1 MADVTPSVNVPE
13 QIRLVA
19 GLRWRILRNSLR
31 KKNSRLDLIGLVV
44 AGVLSGIF
52 VIGLCFAFYAGGYAF
67 LSQGHLEWMAFL
79 FWGIFLFWQ
88 IFPIFVTS
96 FGATFEFRTLLR
108 FPLSLRAFYIIG
120 LAYGFA
126 DFSALASIC
135 WLLSMTSGAATA
147 KPGVLPAMLLIAT
160 LFILLNVTL
169 ERLIGS
175 WLERLLARRRTRELF
190 LGLFVLSM
198 ISLNFLNPLMQRY
211 GASAQPLFLR
221 LLPYFAWLPPSLAG
235 RALTAVTRL
244 QPAAFLLSFVAL
256 LLYVALFSALL
267 WRRFAAQYRGEELSE
282 TAAPARAAVRQIT
295 DKDNGPDRLSLLSP
309 QVAALVRK
317 EFRYLTR
324 NSFAYLSLL
333 MPPLLILIFSMNSAR
348 WHLTAGG
355 KGLSPDLFIPGMM
368 AYLILILMAPAY
380 NSFAYEGRGI
390 QTYFTAP
397 LRFRDVLL
405 GKNLML
411 VSVLSLEIALSLAML
426 AWRVG
431 LPSAHILVATCAAII
446 FTVVGQL
453 TIANW
458 SSITFPR
465 KMEFGQMRGQRQS
478 GMAVLVAFGSQIL
491 MGSISAVILFTGK
504 WTGDRWLP
512 AEAFVFLAAAAI
524 GGYFAS
530 LDGLTQ
536 LAEKKK
542 ETLIEALC
550 R

>member
-1 MADVTPSVNVPE
+1 MADVTRSVNVFE

-31 KKNSRLDLIGLVV
+31 KKNNRLDLIGLVFT
-44 AGVLSGIF
+44 GIFSGIL
-52 VIGLCFAFYAGGYAF
+52 VVGLSFAFYAGAYAF
-67 LSQGHLEWMAFL
+67 LSQGRLEWMALL

-88 IFPIFVTS
+88 IFPVFVAG
-96 FGATFEFRTLLR
+96 FGANFEFRTLLR
-108 FPLSLRAFYIIG
+108 FPLSLRAFYAIG

-126 DFSALASIC
+126 DFSALASVC
-135 WLLSMTSGAATA
+135 WLLSMIVGATVA
-147 KPGVLPAMLLIAT
+147 KPGVLPAMLLIVGVF
-160 LFILLNVTL
+160 LLLNVTI

-175 WLERLLARRRTRELF
+175 WLERLLARRRTREIF
-190 LGLFVLSM
+190 LGLFVISM
-198 ISLNFLNPLMQRY
+198 VSLNFLTPLMQRY
-211 GASAQPLFLR
+211 GASVRPVFLR

-235 RALTAVTRL
+235 HALAAIIRI
-244 QPAAFLLSFVAL
+244 QPGTFLLSSGL
-256 LLYVALFSALL
+256 LVLYLTLFSVLL

-282 TAAPARAAVRQIT
+282 TAAPARVTTRPIPAS
-295 DKDNGPDRLSLLSP
+295 KGGPDRLSLLAP
-309 QVAALVRK
+309 QVAAIVRK

-324 NSFAYLSLL
+324 NGFAYLTLL
-333 MPPLLILIFSMNSAR
+333 LPPLLILIFSMNFAGRHPTVGSKGISA
-348 WHLTAGG
+348 
-355 KGLSPDLFIPGMM
+355 DLFFPGMM

-411 VSVLSLEIALSLAML
+411 VSVLSVEITLSLAML

-431 LPSAHILVATCAAII
+431 LPSAHMFVATCAAII
-446 FTVVGQL
+446 FTIVGQL

-465 KMEFGQMRGQRQS
+465 KMEFGRMHGQRQS
-478 GMAVLVAFGSQIL
+478 GMAVLVAFGAQIM
-491 MGSISAVILFTGK
+491 MGSISAVILFTGN
-504 WTGDRWLP
+504 WTGNLWLP
-512 AEAFVFLAAAAI
+512 AQAFIFLAAAAVA
-524 GGYFAS
+524 GYFAS
-530 LDGLTQ
+530 LDALTK

-542 ETLIEALC
+542 EVLIEALC

>member
-31 KKNSRLDLIGLVV
+31 KKNSRLDLMGLVV

-126 DFSALASIC
+126 DFSAIASIC
-135 WLLSMTSGAATA
+135 WLLSMTAGAAAA
-147 KPGVLPAMLLIAT
+147 KPGVLPAMLLIVAP
-160 LFILLNVTL
+160 FILLNVTL

-198 ISLNFLNPLMQRY
+198 VSLNFLNPLIQRY

-221 LLPYFAWLPPSLAG
+221 LLPYFAWFPPSLAS
-235 RALTAVTRL
+235 RALAAVTRL
-244 QPAAFLLSFVAL
+244 QLAGFLLSFVTL
-256 LLYVALFSALL
+256 FLYVALFSALL
-267 WRRFAAQYRGEELSE
+267 WRRFAAEYRGEELSE
-282 TAAPARAAVRQIT
+282 TAAPARAAVRPIPAS
-295 DKDNGPDRLSLLSP
+295 DDGPDRLSLLSP
-309 QVAALVRK
+309 QVAAILRK

-324 NSFAYLSLL
+324 NGFAYLSLL
-333 MPPLLILIFSMNSAR
+333 LPPLLILIFSMNSAG

-390 QTYFTAP
+390 QTYFAAP

-530 LDGLTQ
+530 LGGLTQ

>member
-1 MADVTPSVNVPE
+1 MADVTPSVNVLD

-135 WLLSMTSGAATA
+135 WLLSMTAGAATA
-147 KPGVLPAMLLIAT
+147 KPGVLPAMLLIFAP
-160 LFILLNVTL
+160 FILLNVTL

-309 QVAALVRK
+309 QVAAVVRK